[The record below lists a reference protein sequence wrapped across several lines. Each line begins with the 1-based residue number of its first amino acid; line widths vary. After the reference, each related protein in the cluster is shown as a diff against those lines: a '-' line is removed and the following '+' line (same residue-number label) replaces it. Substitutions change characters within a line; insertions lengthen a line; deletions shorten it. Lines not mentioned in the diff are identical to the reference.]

1 MKTMTIQLPKG
12 RTIVVQAPK
21 ENGMIYHLVLQI
33 KRPMN
38 IERLAAASD
47 GFITESTSGNQWSW
61 SNFPGCREEY
71 GVLMAQHYAQIPDV
85 VNTATVLPSLEW
97 MRPFIPTNTAILAA
111 KA

>member
-1 MKTMTIQLPKG
+1 MKTMKVQIKG
-12 RTIVVQAPK
+12 GRVITVLSSK
-21 ENGMIYHLVLQI
+21 DRIYHLVLQI

-97 MRPFIPTNTAILAA
+97 MRPFIPTNEAIKAA
-111 KA
+111 KV

>member
-1 MKTMTIQLPKG
+1 MKTMKVQLKG
-12 RTIVVQAPK
+12 GRVITVNSS
-21 ENGMIYHLVLQI
+21 EDRIYHIVAQI
-33 KRPMN
+33 KKPMN
-38 IERLAAASD
+38 IERLANMED
-47 GFITESTSGNQWSW
+47 GFISEGTMIDQWSW
-61 SNFPGCREEY
+61 SWFPERREEY